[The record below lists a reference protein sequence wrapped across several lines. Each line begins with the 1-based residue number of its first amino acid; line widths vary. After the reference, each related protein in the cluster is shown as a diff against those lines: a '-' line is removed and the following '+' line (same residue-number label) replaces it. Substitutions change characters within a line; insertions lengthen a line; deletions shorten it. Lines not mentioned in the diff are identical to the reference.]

1 MGLSGRAIDGQV
13 PAAIARPDSL
23 AALAAIVRDAAAT
36 GTELVAWGGGT
47 RIGVG
52 DPPLGYRLA
61 VELGGL
67 CGVVA
72 HEPGDLVAIVRAGTT
87 LAALAAALA
96 PSGQRWPVEVGD
108 PEHATVGGV
117 LAGAAFGPSRLAAFH
132 PRDWV
137 IGVTAVLGD
146 GSIAKAGG
154 RVVKN
159 VSGYDLTKL
168 YSGSHGTLA
177 IIAEVALKLTAAP
190 AASRTLVAA
199 VPDLATGCARAEAL
213 LAAGLPVDA
222 LAVHR
227 DGRGTRIIART
238 AGVPA
243 AVDRIA
249 GILAERLGAVEAE
262 PAPWPALAARPLR
275 TAFTARL
282 VSPLPLPDRLG
293 GEVLAYPGT
302 GTAYLLEAPGAE
314 ALRALRATL
323 EGHGGALVIERAD
336 PALRAAAGGA
346 WGRATLPLAIAAAL
360 KARFDPQ
367 RILAP
372 GRMPG
377 CGGPS

>member
-1 MGLSGRAIDGQV
+1 MGLSERAIDGRAPDAV
-13 PAAIARPDSL
+13 VRPESVE
-23 AALAAIVRDAAAT
+23 ALAGAVREAASAGSAI
-36 GTELVAWGGGT
+36 VAWGGGT

-52 DPPLGYRLA
+52 DPPVGYRIAL
-61 VELGGL
+61 ELGAL
-67 CGVVA
+67 CGVLA
-72 HEPGDLVAIVRAGTT
+72 HEPGDLVVTVRAGTT
-87 LAALAAALA
+87 LAALAEALA
-96 PSGQRWPVEVGD
+96 PTGQRWPVEIGD
-108 PEHATVGGV
+108 PERATVGGV
-117 LAGAAFGPSRLAAFH
+117 LSGAAFGPSRLTAFH

-146 GSIAKAGG
+146 GTIAKAGG

-159 VSGYDLTKL
+159 VSGYDLTRL

-177 IIAEVALKLTAAP
+177 IIAEAALKLTAVP

-199 VPDLATGCARAEAL
+199 APNFAAGCARAEAL

-227 DGRGTRIIART
+227 DGTGTRIVART

-249 GILAERLGAVEAE
+249 RVLAERLGATEADGALWSE
-262 PAPWPALAARPLR
+262 LAARPLR
-275 TAFTARL
+275 TAFAARL
-282 VSPLPLPDRLG
+282 VSPRPLPDALA

-302 GTAYLLEAPGAE
+302 GTAYLLDAPGAE

-323 EGHGGALVIERAD
+323 EGDGGALIVERAD

-346 WGRATLPLAIAAAL
+346 WGRAGLPLGVAAAL

-377 CGGPS
+377 C